1 MNNQQP
7 TNEKEKNNTVAQNP
21 VPVAEQQQSSQPR
34 NNASMPGIENIM
46 AEESINLIPTLSKEE
61 VVVAEK
67 KKKLNVGSITS
78 LLILVIVSILIFG
91 FNIVS
96 RLALNKEKE
105 DLKTYEVKIT
115 QMAQK
120 MISSNE
126 ITGRIQLYDRVLGE
140 TYSSKNVVDYMN
152 AIASKSGTTVISK
165 FSLGQDLTFT
175 IDGKASD
182 LENVSK
188 FWYLLSNDPKMDTVT
203 LQTVGNSDGSA
214 RFTFKGKL
222 VLKEFLSS
230 AN

>member
-7 TNEKEKNNTVAQNP
+7 VNGEEKKNVAAQNP
-21 VPVAEQQQSSQPR
+21 TPKVEK

-61 VVVAEK
+61 IVVAEK

-78 LLILVIVSILIFG
+78 LLILVIVSILIVG

-96 RLALNKEKE
+96 RLTLNKEKE
-105 DLKTYEVKIT
+105 DLKTYEAKIT
-115 QMAQK
+115 QMSQK

-140 TYSSKNVVDYMN
+140 TYSPKNVVDYIN
-152 AIASKSGTTVISK
+152 AIASKSGTAVVNK

-175 IDGKASD
+175 IDGSASD

-188 FWYLLSNDPKMDTVT
+188 FWYLLSNDPKMETVT
-203 LQTVGNSDGSA
+203 LQTVGNGTDSA

-222 VLKEFLSS
+222 IVKEFLSS
-230 AN
+230 TK

>member
-1 MNNQQP
+1 MNSQQP
-7 TNEKEKNNTVAQNP
+7 MDEKEKNNVAVQSP
-21 VPVAEQQQSSQPR
+21 VPATEQQPVQPR
-34 NNASMPGIENIM
+34 DNASMPGIENIL
-46 AEESINLIPTLSKEE
+46 EEKSINLIPTLSKEE

-67 KKKLNVGSITS
+67 KKKLNVGSIMS

-105 DLKTYEVKIT
+105 DLKTYEVRIT

-126 ITGRIQLYDRVLGE
+126 ITGRIQLYNRVLGE
-140 TYSSKNVVDYMN
+140 TYSSKSVVDYIN
-152 AIASKSGTTVISK
+152 AIATKSGTAVVGK
-165 FSLGQDLTFT
+165 FSLGQDLAFT
-175 IDGKASD
+175 IEGNASD

-188 FWYLLSNDPKMDTVT
+188 FWYLLSNDPKMETIT
-203 LQTVGNSDGSA
+203 LQTVGNGEDNA
-214 RFTFKGKL
+214 RFMFKGKL

-230 AN
+230 TN